1 VKIFADTTAWAALY
15 DRRDKNHE
23 TASKFMKEL
32 KGEKILF
39 ITTDYI
45 LDETLTLIRMRV
57 GHEEAVNFGRW
68 LSESGVVRLI
78 DVNPKLRETAWEI
91 FKRYSDKYFSFTD
104 CTSFALMRELNI
116 SQAFSFDRHFSQFG
130 FIRLPLERRA

>member
-1 VKIFADTTAWAALY
+1 
-15 DRRDKNHE
+15 
-23 TASKFMKEL
+23 MKEL